1 MFLISNARTGPVWM
15 GKVNIRQDL
24 PYHECRS
31 NFTLVM
37 IFFGIYRK
45 KSDAQSILAQSK
57 IKGLSN

>member
-1 MFLISNARTGPVWM
+1 M

-24 PYHECRS
+24 PYYECRS

-37 IFFGIYRK
+37 IFFGIYWK
-45 KSDAQSILAQSK
+45 KSDAQSISAQLK